1 MKRNENVTSI
11 AKRLEKTGDISQ
23 RDADYVY
30 SCFSEGYVNDA
41 FVEAA
46 CRTLRR
52 GKGGNCV
59 SAFPPDVRFLRF
71 LELLPWNLR
80 KVIKAF
86 QTNKPVYFVH
96 ESLVRTVMEYI
107 RSITER

>member
-41 FVEAA
+41 FVEEM
-46 CRTLRR
+46 CIRDR
-52 GKGGNCV
+52 N
-59 SAFPPDVRFLRF
+59 
-71 LELLPWNLR
+71 
-80 KVIKAF
+80 
-86 QTNKPVYFVH
+86 
-96 ESLVRTVMEYI
+96 VRTSLIEY
-107 RSITER
+107 

>member
-46 CRTLRR
+46 CRALRQGR
-52 GKGGNCV
+52 IGNYV
-59 SAFPPDVRFLRF
+59 SAFPPDVRFSRF
-71 LELLPWNLR
+71 LKLLPWNLR
-80 KVIKAF
+80 SVEIAAEGNTYTF
-86 QTNKPVYFVH
+86 DRVGG
-96 ESLVRTVMEYI
+96 
-107 RSITER
+107 